1 LSRRLIK
8 YLNGS
13 ADDLSS
19 LRACTHYLPVG
30 ICVWAPP
37 QHGLVR
43 GLFRHLQY
51 RGLRPGSACLICLR
65 TVSYLDLLALL
76 RPATHRTEYVGVR
89 VQSLAYLG
97 FRPADGLS
105 AEFERWAMLC
115 RIASVGCSLTR
126 CTPPWRS
133 ERVVSHQ
140 CTPAGKINLFG

>member
-1 LSRRLIK
+1 MGIMCMGASATWSRPRTLQTPAVPR
-8 YLNGS
+8 
-13 ADDLSS
+13 ADCWEVCVLFA
-19 LRACTHYLPVG
+19 RAVL
-30 ICVWAPP
+30 
-37 QHGLVR
+37 
-43 GLFRHLQY
+43 
-51 RGLRPGSACLICLR
+51 
-65 TVSYLDLLALL
+65 SYLDFLAIH
-76 RPATHRTEYVGVR
+76 RPATYSTEYVGVR

-140 CTPAGKINLFG
+140 CTPAGKINLFE